1 MGQKCIFCKINRN
14 KSGNID
20 GLWVKTIGFSSSQ
33 MIISQFNVDF
43 SFNLFV
49 WVDKSFYLCSR
60 IIKKEEAMSTTIT
73 LLAMLDIRLR
83 FVVGSVGCA

>member
-1 MGQKCIFCKINRN
+1 MGYGRRLLVLAPCE
-14 KSGNID
+14 
-20 GLWVKTIGFSSSQ
+20 
-33 MIISQFNVDF
+33 MIMSYLNVDF

-49 WVDKSFYLCSR
+49 WVDKSFYLCIR

-83 FVVGSVGCA
+83 FVVGSVVCA